1 MTEEPPKYI
10 PLYIIIYIYIYTHH
24 YNDGKRKLQVLQT
37 DFLKIAVLK
46 DGSLLVALQSVQS

>member
-10 PLYIIIYIYIYTHH
+10 PLYICIHTHH
-24 YNDGKRKLQVLQT
+24 YNDGKGKLQVLQT

>member
-1 MTEEPPKYI
+1 MFT
-10 PLYIIIYIYIYTHH
+10 YTHH